1 MNFHYAL
8 VDDLISRE
16 EFEKRVG
23 ERMKAAS
30 GLLDENAASL
40 LVVTDCGRH
49 HQRIAGIAPGPS
61 IVSFFGKVLSAG
73 EPEEFAR
80 KDGETGVR
88 ATLLLGDAS
97 GRIEVTLWDEKA
109 GAVAE
114 IEPSEVLEVIGRLA
128 PRGGSVTALALR
140 KSTALIDCPM
150 ETERTCASPVGTG
163 DLVVR
168 ILGIGEQREFTRGDG
183 TGGAMVTAVIGD
195 GSGTARLVCWDPAV
209 LAASAAGDVV
219 CIRGARGAVKA
230 GGPEFSLDDRGSVTP
245 SHEEV
250 EVRTT
255 PAAEVKAGECVS
267 LEGRVAAVQPPR
279 SFQTRTGERSYVQN
293 IDLSDDSGTVHLVLW
308 GDRALLGLATGD
320 DLRVYHAR
328 AKEGRSGGTE
338 VSVGRGSMLL
348 GAGEED
354 DEEVVFQGTT
364 VPSALGMTIDNGTEA
379 YLLSGD
385 ILPGQEV
392 TVTGTRRG
400 PRIIPQ
406 AVEPAEVDRQALERR
421 LAALLDETC

>member
-16 EFEKRVG
+16 EFEKRVN
-23 ERMKAAS
+23 ERMQAAG
-30 GLLDENAASL
+30 GLLDENAAAL

-49 HQRIAGIAPGPS
+49 HLRIADIVPGPS
-61 IVSFFGKVLSAG
+61 VVSFFGKVLSVG

-80 KDGETGVR
+80 RDGETGMR

-114 IEPSEVLEVIGRLA
+114 IEPGEVLEVIGRLA
-128 PRGGSVTALALR
+128 PRGGSVSVLALR
-140 KSTALIDCPM
+140 QSTVLIDCPM
-150 ETERTCASPVGTG
+150 ETERTCASPVGSG

-168 ILGIGEQREFTRGDG
+168 ILGIGEPREFTRGDG

-195 GSGTARLVCWDPAV
+195 GTGTARLVCWDPAV
-209 LAASAAGDVV
+209 LAASAAGDTVR
-219 CIRGARGAVKA
+219 IRGARGAVKA
-230 GGPEFSLDDRGSVTP
+230 GGPEFSLDSRGSVTP
-245 SHEEV
+245 ADEEV

-255 PAAEVKAGECVS
+255 PAAGVKAGECVS
-267 LEGRVAAVQPPR
+267 LEGRVVTVQPPR

-293 IDLSDDSGTVHLVLW
+293 IDLADESGTVHLVLW
-308 GDRALLGLATGD
+308 GDHALLGLAPGD
-320 DLRVYHAR
+320 EVRVYHAR
-328 AKEGRSGGTE
+328 AKEGRNGGTE
-338 VSVGRGSMLL
+338 VSVGRGSMLA
-348 GAGEED
+348 GAGEES
-354 DEEVVFQGTT
+354 DEEIVFQGTT

-379 YLLSGD
+379 YLLPID

-392 TVTGTRRG
+392 TVTGTLRG
-400 PRIIPQ
+400 PRIMPH
-406 AVEPAEVDRQALERR
+406 AVEPASVDRRALEKR
-421 LAALLDETC
+421 LAALLNGTP